1 MKTPLIMLAAIA
13 LAAPG
18 AASATKAQ
26 EESISVEYRDLNLSS
41 PEGLERLEY
50 RVEAAARKVCGLDES
65 SLGSRIRNRD
75 AQRCYD
81 ETKEMIDA
89 QFAAV
94 VERQAKGG

>member
-1 MKTPLIMLAAIA
+1 MKTPLIMLTA
-13 LAAPG
+13 LALAVPG
-18 AASATKAQ
+18 AASAAKAQ
-26 EESISVEYRDLNLSS
+26 EESIAIEYRDLNLSS